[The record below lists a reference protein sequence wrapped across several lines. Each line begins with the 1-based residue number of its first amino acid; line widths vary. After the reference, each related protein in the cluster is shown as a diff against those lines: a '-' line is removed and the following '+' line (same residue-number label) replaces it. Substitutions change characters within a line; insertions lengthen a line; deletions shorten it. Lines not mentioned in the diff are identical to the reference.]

1 MFSAISNL
9 FREWSIED
17 RGSRSSI
24 LDLRSSSSLFVQPT
38 LYLPSVFR
46 RDQRRF
52 LIAALETRRT
62 AGGKAAAP
70 GRAHQ
75 AGRFTGDEL
84 ELLILAQPRHASHQ
98 FLGIGMEWLPEKSP
112 SVA

>member
-24 LDLRSSSSLFVQPT
+24 LALRSSSSLFVQPT
-38 LYLPSVFR
+38 LHLPSVFR

-52 LIAALETRRT
+52 LIAVLETRRA

-75 AGRFTGDEL
+75 ARWFTRDKL
-84 ELLILAQPRHASHQ
+84 ELFILAQPRHASHQ
-98 FLGIGMEWLPEKSP
+98 FLGIRVERLPEKSHR
-112 SVA
+112 VA

>member
-24 LDLRSSSSLFVQPT
+24 LALRSSTSLFVQPT
-38 LYLPSVFR
+38 LHLPSVFR

-52 LIAALETRRT
+52 LIAALETRR
-62 AGGKAAAP
+62 AARGKATTP
-70 GRAHQ
+70 RWAHQ
-75 AGRFTGDEL
+75 AWRFTGDEL
-84 ELLILAQPRHASHQ
+84 ELLILAQPRHAGHQ
-98 FLGIGMEWLPEKSP
+98 FLGIGMEW
-112 SVA
+112 

>member
-1 MFSAISNL
+1 MLSAISNL

-38 LYLPSVFR
+38 LYLPPVFR

-70 GRAHQ
+70 RWAHQ
-75 AGRFTGDEL
+75 AGRFTRDKL
-84 ELLILAQPRHASHQ
+84 ELLILAQTRHASHQ
-98 FLGIGMEWLPEKSP
+98 FPGIGVQRFPEKSCR
-112 SVA
+112 VA

>member
-9 FREWSIED
+9 FRQWSIED

-24 LDLRSSSSLFVQPT
+24 LDLRSSSSLLVQPT
-38 LYLPSVFR
+38 LHLPPVFR
-46 RDQRRF
+46 RDQRRL
-52 LIAALETRRT
+52 LITALETRRA

-98 FLGIGMEWLPEKSP
+98 FLRIGVERFPEKSLR
-112 SVA
+112 VA